1 MRPWQR
7 LAYDAGQGARL
18 AWFLGH
24 ALIAE
29 RVAPPVTEPIEI
41 RGRLPTRAQMLAD
54 LLALLRR
61 DRANIAAGH
70 YRAPHDLLVDPRTAW
85 RRSLRFFADLGAID
99 RRRRARRHD
108 DWSEADGERSYPG
121 YFVQNFHYQTDG
133 YLSERSAELYDFQ
146 VEVLFNGA
154 ADAMRRQ
161 ALPAIGEHLRGR
173 RIAGQP
179 LLDVGCGTG
188 RFLTFVKQN
197 WPRLP
202 VTGLDLSGPYLR
214 KARRELSGW
223 SWVALAEGAGERLPF
238 ADGSF
243 ALVTCTYLFHELPR
257 EVRAAVAAEMARV
270 LRPGG
275 RLVFVD
281 SFQQGD
287 RPEYEG
293 LLELFPQAYHEPYYA
308 DYVRQDLGALF
319 ADAGL
324 SVVRSERAYLTKIM
338 VLDKPGTGAVREH

>member
-1 MRPWQR
+1 MRHWER
-7 LAYDAGQGARL
+7 LAYDLGQGTRV

-24 ALIAE
+24 SLIAE

-41 RGRLPTRAQMLAD
+41 RGKLPSRAQMLAD

-70 YRAPHDLLVDPRTAW
+70 YRLPHDLVADPRAAW
-85 RRSLRFFADLGAID
+85 RQSRRFFADLGAID
-99 RRRRARRHD
+99 RRRRAKRHD
-108 DWSEADGERSYPG
+108 DWSEAPGGERRRYPE

-161 ALPAIGEHLRGR
+161 ALLAIAEHLRDT

-179 LLDVGCGTG
+179 LLDVACGTG
-188 RFLTFVKQN
+188 RLLSFVKQN

-202 VTGLDLSGPYLR
+202 VTGLDLSAPYLR
-214 KARRELSGW
+214 KARQDLAGW
-223 SWVALAEGAGERLPF
+223 SWVELVEGTAEKLPF
-238 ADGSF
+238 RDGSF
-243 ALVTCTYLFHELPR
+243 ALVSCAYLFHEVPR
-257 EVRAAVAAEMARV
+257 EVRAKVAAEMARV

-275 RLVFVD
+275 RMVFVD
-281 SFQQGD
+281 SFQHGD
-287 RPEYEG
+287 HPEFDG
-293 LLELFPQAYHEPYYA
+293 LLELFPRAYHEPYYA
-308 DYVRQDLGALF
+308 DYVRQDLAALF
-319 ADAGL
+319 AEMGL
-324 SVVRSERAYLTKIM
+324 VAASTERAHMSKIM
-338 VLDKPGTGAVREH
+338 VLDKPA